1 MPKKRYRYWIK
12 RFLPALLFSSLLGT
26 YLDLIMVGKQLY
38 AFPIRPLPAI
48 FSINLLFTLVG
59 LPFVTFIFLFL
70 MGRWGKWG
78 RAVGI
83 VCFSLGMA
91 VLERKAEDFGLF
103 VHSHSWSHLNTF
115 IGYGLFLLVVHRFHE
130 WIKLM

>member
-1 MPKKRYRYWIK
+1 
-12 RFLPALLFSSLLGT
+12 
-26 YLDLIMVGKQLY
+26 MVGKQQY

-59 LPFVTFIFLFL
+59 LPVITFIFLFL
-70 MGRWGKWG
+70 VEGWSKWG

-91 VLERKAEDFGLF
+91 VLERMAEDFDLF
-103 VHSHSWSHLNTF
+103 VHSYSWSHLNTF
-115 IGYGLFLLVVHRFHE
+115 IGYSLFLLAVHRFHE